1 MWHVIILDLFKNSK
15 QGIYENY
22 VRGWQIL
29 FLKFPNFY
37 LENDEIQQKVE
48 RENTK
53 GTYVIKKIIIHKIK
67 ERKFQK
73 E

>member
-1 MWHVIILDLFKNSK
+1 MKTMLEDDRF
-15 QGIYENY
+15 
-22 VRGWQIL
+22 L

-37 LENDEIQQKVE
+37 LDNEEIQQKLE

-53 GTYVIKKIIIHKIK
+53 GAYVIKNSYIHKIK

>member
-1 MWHVIILDLFKNSK
+1 MKTMLEDDRFC
-15 QGIYENY
+15 
-22 VRGWQIL
+22 

-37 LENDEIQQKVE
+37 LENEEIQQKVE
-48 RENTK
+48 WENTK